1 MLVWS
6 QTPEKMS
13 CTKGR
18 GGVAHSSE
26 AFWSVSLLNEGMLGL
41 GFGEFRNKDYILES
55 IQAVRSWG
63 SWLKY
68 QIENS

>member
-41 GFGEFRNKDYILES
+41 GIGEFRNKD
-55 IQAVRSWG
+55 
-63 SWLKY
+63 
-68 QIENS
+68 